1 MTNKIER
8 RNKMNPCEI
17 VSIIRG
23 PNHKLRP
30 FLLVIV
36 IALKISSIKSGSVT
50 TENKCLSNEY

>member
-23 PNHKLRP
+23 PNYKLRS

-36 IALKISSIKSGSVT
+36 IALKISSIKSGSAT